1 MAFKINVDSIIKLPF
16 LKKIIILAAI
26 NVVILGAV
34 YWFLTGPKYEDVN
47 RLNGELQ
54 SLAAK
59 LKENRMIA
67 ADIPKFL
74 RDKEEMEAKLKK
86 AVAQLPNEKE
96 IPDLIDGISDAGKK
110 AGLKILLFKPGREVA
125 KGFYADIPVNMSVEG
140 RYESLYDF
148 SVKVGSLPRIV
159 NLSGMNILSTED
171 RNRIPLI
178 KASFVATTFRF
189 IPVPEGEKK

>member
-34 YWFLTGPKYEDVN
+34 YWFLTGPKYEDIN

-54 SLAAK
+54 SLAEK
-59 LKENRMIA
+59 LNENRVIA
-67 ADIPKFL
+67 ANIPKFL

-96 IPDLIDGISDAGKK
+96 IPDLIDGISDAGRK

-159 NLSGMNILSTED
+159 NLSGMNISSVEYK
-171 RNRIPLI
+171 NRIPMI

-189 IPVPEGEKK
+189 IPIPEGEKK